1 MPPRSAPLPGP
12 VLVTK
17 NVMFGD
23 CGGCGGDGCC
33 APAPEAATNTNTAT
47 TDGFSFFIVV
57 SSYKSSYPMT
67 RPEHLN
73 PERPDPFHRRGKR
86 IAAELRAHCGDPQKS
101 GCPTVYSGRALS

>member
-33 APAPEAATNTNTAT
+33 APAPEAAPNTNTAT

-57 SSYKSSYPMT
+57 SS
-67 RPEHLN
+67 
-73 PERPDPFHRRGKR
+73 
-86 IAAELRAHCGDPQKS
+86 
-101 GCPTVYSGRALS
+101 